1 MSLIHSF
8 IGGQPWKKE
17 TNITCVLRGKHEV
30 EREVYLTYYK
40 FDRHERYL
48 NEKDKNHNVQL
59 CDNTQLELAASS
71 GQLADS
77 VNNPE
82 DQLLRKQ
89 EYCQLYCAL
98 ETLSETER
106 SMIFALYFG
115 GETEAGLS
123 KAFGISQSAVH
134 YRKER
139 ILKKLRNILN
149 KWSRSNPSV
158 IVRKWFPARCSM
170 DSTEAKAMWGVTM
183 VLGQFSRGWSV
194 GRGGYVSKT
203 SQAAPAISLFSSA
216 SASAAESRTPPRAV
230 LMRMALFSSG
240 RAAPCRS
247 CPSYPPSGGSG
258 GTRCLPVSA
267 VPPGVPAHR

>member
-1 MSLIHSF
+1 MEKRK
-8 IGGQPWKKE
+8 QYY
-17 TNITCVLRGKHEV
+17 LRIAGELHEV
-30 EREVYLTYYK
+30 EREVYLAYYK

-59 CDNTQLELAASS
+59 CDNIQLELAASS

-106 SMIFALYFG
+106 SLILALYFG

-123 KAFGISQSAVH
+123 KAFGILQSAVH

-149 KWSRSNPSV
+149 K
-158 IVRKWFPARCSM
+158 
-170 DSTEAKAMWGVTM
+170 
-183 VLGQFSRGWSV
+183 L
-194 GRGGYVSKT
+194 
-203 SQAAPAISLFSSA
+203 
-216 SASAAESRTPPRAV
+216 
-230 LMRMALFSSG
+230 
-240 RAAPCRS
+240 
-247 CPSYPPSGGSG
+247 
-258 GTRCLPVSA
+258 
-267 VPPGVPAHR
+267 

>member
-1 MSLIHSF
+1 MEKRK
-8 IGGQPWKKE
+8 QYY
-17 TNITCVLRGKHEV
+17 LRIAGELYEV
-30 EREVYLTYYK
+30 EREVYLAYYK

-59 CDNTQLELAASS
+59 CDNIQLELAASS

-115 GETEAGLS
+115 EETEAGLS

-134 YRKER
+134 YRKEG

-149 KWSRSNPSV
+149 K
-158 IVRKWFPARCSM
+158 
-170 DSTEAKAMWGVTM
+170 
-183 VLGQFSRGWSV
+183 L
-194 GRGGYVSKT
+194 
-203 SQAAPAISLFSSA
+203 
-216 SASAAESRTPPRAV
+216 
-230 LMRMALFSSG
+230 
-240 RAAPCRS
+240 
-247 CPSYPPSGGSG
+247 
-258 GTRCLPVSA
+258 
-267 VPPGVPAHR
+267 